1 MHIHGPSP
9 SLPLTL
15 TLDPKTKI
23 PLIILHIPNKILPPK
38 PKLLPPKIQHPH
50 PVMQHCV
57 HINNNTT
64 SRSNIENKIIHLNKI
79 ENICI
84 I

>member
-23 PLIILHIPNKILPPK
+23 PLIILHIPNKTLPPK
-38 PKLLPPKIQHPH
+38 PKLLPPEIQHPH
-50 PVMQHCV
+50 PFMQHCV

-64 SRSNIENKIIHLNKI
+64 SRPNIENKIIHLNKI

-84 I
+84 V